1 MPLGAFRQSLN
12 LANPVAAV
20 VPSLTFVAS
29 SFQTTT
35 SNFTITIPATAAVGD
50 IAILFDRQNTPS
62 AGFVTP
68 TGWTTIATR
77 FVSTNK
83 VNISYKVLTA
93 GDPGL
98 TITGQGTTARKIMAV
113 YRPSQPINSVTV
125 VTNSQGGNTSAT
137 TTGSSFGGFGNLTQD
152 LTAQTQRP
160 ILAYAFWSQG
170 AVSTFTRTSTL
181 TAERE
186 ITDGG
191 GFTWVRMF
199 VFNPSSST
207 STVNTISTG
216 TGSAASVKFQFEG
229 SLRLS

>member
-20 VPSLTFVAS
+20 GPSLTFVAS
-29 SFQTTT
+29 SFQPAT
-35 SNFTITIPATAAVGD
+35 NLATITIPAAAAVGD
-50 IAILFDRQNTPS
+50 IAILFDRRNTTS
-62 AGFVTP
+62 AAFVTP
-68 TGWTTIATR
+68 SGWTTIATR
-77 FVSTNK
+77 FVSTNN
-83 VNISYKVLTA
+83 VSISYKVLTA

-98 TITGQGTTARKIMAV
+98 TITGQGPVARKTLVV
-113 YRPSQPINSVTV
+113 YRPSTAITTATLI
-125 VTNSQGGNTSAT
+125 TNTQSGNPSAT
-137 TTGSSFGGFGNLTQD
+137 TTAAANLTQD
-152 LTAQTQRP
+152 LTAETQRP

-170 AVSTFTRTSTL
+170 AASTFTRTSTL

-199 VFNPSSST
+199 VFNPGSST
-207 STVNTISTG
+207 STVNTISMG
-216 TGSAASVKFQFEG
+216 TSSVTSVKFQFQG